1 MSRVVRVV
9 PSSLYKVHTTRSWD
23 FLGLS
28 SSPSESSNL
37 LHRAKGDDVII
48 GVIDSGIWPE
58 SESFKDKGLGPIPS
72 RWKGTCESG
81 EQFNS
86 TNCNKKII
94 GARWFVKAF
103 VADYGRE
110 ALAKEY
116 LSPRDLHG
124 HGTHTASTA
133 AGSFVA
139 NINYHNNAAGTARG
153 GAPLARLAIYKAL
166 WTNRGVGSS
175 ADILKAIDEAIHDGV
190 DVLSISIGGSPPFY
204 PEFTELS
211 DIAFGSFHA
220 ITKGISVVCAAG
232 NSGPSPQMVD
242 NVAPWIFTV
251 ATNTIDRAFLSSIT
265 TLRDNTTFMGQSL
278 LESKKDLVA
287 ELVSWER
294 CDQLSGNEAFI
305 NGKVVLCFP
314 KLADY
319 STISKAAEVVVRA
332 NGTGIIVA
340 GQQVDN
346 NLLACISSPIPCILV
361 DTIVG
366 SKLFFYFLQNSDH
379 PVVMLRAART
389 IIGKPIAPTIA
400 HFSSRG
406 PNSVSPPILKP
417 DISAPGSNIL
427 SAVSPHYFF
436 NEKGFSLMS
445 GTSMATPHVSAIVAL
460 LKSVHP
466 TWSPAAI
473 KSALMTTAR
482 TEVSPG
488 LPIFADGTPPKVADP
503 FDYGAGVVDANA
515 AVDPGLIY
523 DMGRK
528 DYIDYYL
535 CGMGYED
542 KDISHLTHRK
552 TECPLQRLSLLDL
565 NLPAITIPSLVNST
579 IVTRTVTNVGNL
591 SCVYKAKIE
600 APFGCKV
607 SVNPQVLVFNS
618 QVKKISFKV
627 MFFTQVQRNYG
638 YSFGRLTWSDGV
650 HVVKIPLSV
659 RFGFF

>member
-72 RWKGTCESG
+72 RWKATCESG

-166 WTNRGVGSS
+166 WTNSGVGSS

-190 DVLSISIGGSPPFY
+190 DVLSISIGRSPPFY

-251 ATNTIDRAFLSSIT
+251 AANTIDRAFLSSILHPLQHYEIIPLSWYNMILINHFKIT
-265 TLRDNTTFMGQSL
+265 SKYVGQSL

-287 ELVSWER
+287 ELVPGER

-366 SKLFFYFLQNSDH
+366 SKLLFYFLQN
-379 PVVMLRAART
+379 R
-389 IIGKPIAPTIA
+389 
-400 HFSSRG
+400 
-406 PNSVSPPILKP
+406 
-417 DISAPGSNIL
+417 
-427 SAVSPHYFF
+427 
-436 NEKGFSLMS
+436 
-445 GTSMATPHVSAIVAL
+445 
-460 LKSVHP
+460 
-466 TWSPAAI
+466 
-473 KSALMTTAR
+473 
-482 TEVSPG
+482 
-488 LPIFADGTPPKVADP
+488 
-503 FDYGAGVVDANA
+503 
-515 AVDPGLIY
+515 
-523 DMGRK
+523 
-528 DYIDYYL
+528 
-535 CGMGYED
+535 
-542 KDISHLTHRK
+542 
-552 TECPLQRLSLLDL
+552 
-565 NLPAITIPSLVNST
+565 
-579 IVTRTVTNVGNL
+579 
-591 SCVYKAKIE
+591 
-600 APFGCKV
+600 
-607 SVNPQVLVFNS
+607 
-618 QVKKISFKV
+618 
-627 MFFTQVQRNYG
+627 
-638 YSFGRLTWSDGV
+638 
-650 HVVKIPLSV
+650 
-659 RFGFF
+659 